1 MLARRFT
8 IAALLCASLTASALA
23 DPARY
28 RLPPP
33 AIEAALNAPPVPVV
47 TVGPRRRTLTIATPL
62 RYPPVADLARPMLR
76 LAGLRIDPATNGIHH
91 APARTSLAFERI
103 ADGRVARVA
112 LPDGAR
118 ITAVAI
124 APDESR
130 FAMTNATAHGTELW
144 IGTVADGRAA
154 RVANLAVNDVFP
166 EAVRWM
172 PDGVHLVVRAVDRR
186 GAPPAESVAGGPAVQ
201 ETSGKAGQIVTYE
214 DMLSNAHDEALF
226 AYYATSRIAL
236 VDARTGAV
244 ARTGARGIF
253 TALSPSPDGRYL
265 LAERVHAPFSY
276 LFPYERFPRATEVL
290 DTSGKPVETIA
301 DRPLQDRIPADGVP
315 AGPREVAWKPSS
327 PATFAFVQA
336 LDGGDPRTKAA
347 ERDEIVVE
355 TVRAN
360 PATVGRP
367 HDLARTAVR
376 TLSYEWLDGDDRALI
391 NTYDRDTRTRT
402 VLLAGMR
409 AGAPAAGA
417 APKTVFTLRD
427 NDVYGDPG
435 IPISSFAA
443 NGELVIAHAGDAIW
457 LRGAGYGPDGR
468 RPFLDRLDLRTG
480 EKTRVFR
487 SELAPLEQPIV
498 PLDPDAARILTSR
511 QSPSEPPNYY
521 VRART
526 ASATAAPR
534 ALTSFRDPAPQMQAV
549 GRRVV
554 TYKRPDGVNLSFT
567 LYTPPGWKQGTRLPT
582 FVWAYPLEYIDR
594 DTASQNTNT
603 TQTFSAVTGP
613 SPVFLAL
620 AGYAVLDNASMPIV
634 GDPATVNDTYIEQ
647 LVADAKAAVDEAV
660 AIGVADPDRIA
671 VGGHSYGAFMTA
683 NLLAHTRLF
692 KAGIARSGAYNRT
705 LTPFGFQNERRS
717 YWEATDLY
725 TKMSPFTYANAIKDP
740 LLLIHGMADDNTG
753 TFPIQS
759 ERLYAAIQGNGGT
772 ARLVMLPYEAHGYV
786 GRESVETTLAEMLD
800 WLNRWLGP
808 ARVTQK
814 AP

>member
-1 MLARRFT
+1 RR
-8 IAALLCASLTASALA
+8 
-23 DPARY
+23 P
-28 RLPPP
+28 
-33 AIEAALNAPPVPVV
+33 
-47 TVGPRRRTLTIATPL
+47 
-62 RYPPVADLARPMLR
+62 
-76 LAGLRIDPATNGIHH
+76 
-91 APARTSLAFERI
+91 
-103 ADGRVARVA
+103 
-112 LPDGAR
+112 
-118 ITAVAI
+118 
-124 APDESR
+124 
-130 FAMTNATAHGTELW
+130 
-144 IGTVADGRAA
+144 
-154 RVANLAVNDVFP
+154 
-166 EAVRWM
+166 
-172 PDGVHLVVRAVDRR
+172 
-186 GAPPAESVAGGPAVQ
+186 Q
-201 ETSGKAGQIVTYE
+201 
-214 DMLSNAHDEALF
+214 
-226 AYYATSRIAL
+226 
-236 VDARTGAV
+236 
-244 ARTGARGIF
+244 
-253 TALSPSPDGRYL
+253 
-265 LAERVHAPFSY
+265 
-276 LFPYERFPRATEVL
+276 
-290 DTSGKPVETIA
+290 
-301 DRPLQDRIPADGVP
+301 
-315 AGPREVAWKPSS
+315 
-327 PATFAFVQA
+327 
-336 LDGGDPRTKAA
+336 
-347 ERDEIVVE
+347 
-355 TVRAN
+355 
-360 PATVGRP
+360 
-367 HDLARTAVR
+367 DLARTTAR

-391 NTYDRDTRTRT
+391 NTYDRATRTRT
-402 VLLAGMR
+402 VLLADAR
-409 AGAPAAGA
+409 ASAPATA
-417 APKTVFTLRD
+417 ADATTKTVFTLRD
-427 NDVYGDPG
+427 NDVYNDPG

-443 NGELVIAHAGDAIW
+443 NGELVVAHVGDAIW

-468 RPFLDRLDLRTG
+468 RPFLDRLDLRSG

-487 SELAPLEQPIV
+487 SELVPLEQPIV

-521 VRART
+521 VRTRS
-526 ASATAAPR
+526 ASASEPPR
-534 ALTSFRDPAPQMQAV
+534 ALTSFRDPAPQLQAV

-554 TYKRPDGVNLSFT
+554 TYKRADGVNLSFT

-594 DTASQNTNT
+594 GTASQNTNT
-603 TQTFSAVTGP
+603 TQTFVSVTGP

-634 GDPATVNDTYIEQ
+634 GDPATVNDTYVDQ